1 MTRETRTEVVIV
13 GGGPA
18 GLATSACLNVLSV
31 PNVVLE
37 REACTASLWK
47 LRAYDRL
54 KLHLAKQFCEL
65 PHMPYPAGTPTFVP
79 RQQFVDYLTAYERR
93 FALAP
98 VCSTL
103 VEHAAYYEAAAE
115 WRVTARDVTTGELK
129 LYRSRF
135 LVVATGENS
144 QGIIPSIP
152 GLKSFKGDVVH
163 SSMFK
168 SGKDYAGK
176 RVLVV
181 GSGNSGMEIAYDLC
195 NHGAETSI
203 VIRSPV
209 HVFNKELIYLGMVL
223 LKYLPVA
230 VVDALLL
237 LIAMFKYGD
246 LSKYGIVRP
255 TKGPFRTKLDTGMSA
270 IIDVGTVGKIKTGE
284 IKVIKGEI
292 RSIKGNELEFTNG
305 ETNYYD
311 HIVFATGFRSTAKNW
326 LKDDDKLMDANGMP
340 KEKAPNHW
348 KGRNGLYCAGFMQLG
363 LAGVAMDAQ
372 NVANDIKKHYA

>member
-1 MTRETRTEVVIV
+1 MTGETRTEVVIV

-54 KLHLAKQFCEL
+54 KLHLAKRFCEL
-65 PHMPYPAGTPTFVP
+65 PHMPFPAGTPTFVP
-79 RQQFVDYLTAYERR
+79 RKQFLDYLTEYERR

-103 VEHAAYYEAAAE
+103 VERAAYSDSAAE
-115 WRVTARDVTTGELK
+115 WRVTARDVITGELR

-144 QGIIPSIP
+144 QGFIPSIP
-152 GLKSFKGDVVH
+152 GLKSFPGDVLH
-163 SSMFK
+163 STTYK
-168 SGKDYAGK
+168 SGRDYAGK

-203 VIRSPV
+203 VIRAPV
-209 HVFNKELIYLGMVL
+209 HLFNKELIYLGMTL

-230 VVDALLL
+230 VVDAVVL
-237 LIAMFKYGD
+237 LIATFKYGD
-246 LSKYGIVRP
+246 MSKHGIVRP
-255 TKGPFRTKLDTGMSA
+255 AKGPFRNKIDTGRSA
-270 IIDVGTVGKIKTGE
+270 IIDVGTVGKIKSGE
-284 IKVIKGEI
+284 IKVVKGEI
-292 RSIKGNELEFTNG
+292 KSIKGNELEFTNG
-305 ETNYYD
+305 ETKYYD

-326 LKDDDKLMDANGMP
+326 LKDDDNLMDADGMP
-340 KEKAPNHW
+340 KEKVPNHW
-348 KGRNGLYCAGFMQLG
+348 KAKKGLYCAGFARSG